1 MSCPHCNREADQ
13 YFVRDGTVLG
23 CEYCIE
29 SAWSDELYPENGID
43 EHYDDLYHA
52 AKDEYYEVEI

>member
-52 AKDEYYEVEI
+52 AW